1 VTAPQRGNQR
11 CVLGPPLG
19 ASDALHPPDQ
29 ALAASVNLLRDNDR
43 EVGNGAAHR
52 RSLDH
57 VVCSANRHRADG
69 RFFKDRLRI
78 E

>member
-43 EVGNGAAHR
+43 EVGNGSRASKISR
-52 RSLDH
+52 PRCMFSQ
-57 VVCSANRHRADG
+57 SAPG
-69 RFFKDRLRI
+69 
-78 E
+78 